1 MQTAN
6 AALQSIPFG
15 NLIGAPL
22 EACVNAQAQAART
35 TYEYISEVGFD
46 VKSEYEWEARTVSF
60 TFMMEGV
67 MKQITVPLLTI
78 LPLPY
83 LQIDTVDI
91 SFTADVSVNSEGKM
105 MAKVSNATDSEAVK
119 QSSLNFQSQI
129 GIDIKASSAGNMPVG
144 IAKLLDILG
153 NSCIEVVEVEEEKDE
168 EEEEGEADA
177 TKDMPKDDK
186 PTGGAAG
193 VKEPKESSTTE
204 DKSQTSSAETVKGNG
219 AETNSTKQDKT
230 VRVLALVTPEKV
242 EEAKEAGAD
251 YVGMDE
257 YISKIKEGWAD
268 FDVVIAMTNVMAKVG
283 SVAKYLGPKGL
294 MPNPKDGTVTSE
306 VGRTVRMAKQGY
318 MTELYNVVLDKKPT
332 KSQLAK
338 VVSTI
343 VSSSGGIV
351 TEESVMNAIQNSTN
365 MTVLTSV
372 KKGVAENVISEVE
385 SVGGKLRK
393 IQVG

>member
-1 MQTAN
+1 MGNQNEYVQSGTELVQTAN

-168 EEEEGEADA
+168 AETEETPEAEKPEG
-177 TKDMPKDDK
+177 DK
-186 PTGGAAG
+186 PR
-193 VKEPKESSTTE
+193 E
-204 DKSQTSSAETVKGNG
+204 AE
-219 AETNSTKQDKT
+219 A
-230 VRVLALVTPEKV
+230 
-242 EEAKEAGAD
+242 
-251 YVGMDE
+251 
-257 YISKIKEGWAD
+257 
-268 FDVVIAMTNVMAKVG
+268 
-283 SVAKYLGPKGL
+283 VAK
-294 MPNPKDGTVTSE
+294 
-306 VGRTVRMAKQGY
+306 
-318 MTELYNVVLDKKPT
+318 TELYNVVLDKKPN

-338 VVSTI
+338 VVAAI
-343 VSSSGGIV
+343 VSGSGGIV

-372 KKGVAENVISEVE
+372 KKEVADNVISAAEA
-385 SVGGKLRK
+385 VGGKLRK
-393 IQVG
+393 ILIG

>member
-1 MQTAN
+1 MEKDNEYVQSGTELVQTAN

-153 NSCIEVVEVEEEKDE
+153 NSCIEVIEVEDEKDE
-168 EEEEGEADA
+168 AEAEETPEAEKPEG
-177 TKDMPKDDK
+177 DK
-186 PTGGAAG
+186 PR
-193 VKEPKESSTTE
+193 E
-204 DKSQTSSAETVKGNG
+204 AE
-219 AETNSTKQDKT
+219 A
-230 VRVLALVTPEKV
+230 
-242 EEAKEAGAD
+242 
-251 YVGMDE
+251 
-257 YISKIKEGWAD
+257 
-268 FDVVIAMTNVMAKVG
+268 
-283 SVAKYLGPKGL
+283 VAK
-294 MPNPKDGTVTSE
+294 
-306 VGRTVRMAKQGY
+306 
-318 MTELYNVVLDKKPT
+318 TELYNVVLDKKPN

-338 VVSTI
+338 VVAAI
-343 VSSSGGIV
+343 VSGSGGIV
-351 TEESVMNAIQNSTN
+351 TEENVMNSIQNSTN
-365 MTVLTSV
+365 MTVLTAV
-372 KKGVAENVISEVE
+372 KKEVADNVISAAEA
-385 SVGGKLRK
+385 VGGKLRK
-393 IQVG
+393 ILIG